1 MSKIGMI
8 KEMDLLGRL
17 VIPKELRERYGFLR
31 EVEIVGVEK
40 GLLLQSPEYHLV
52 KNEENNT
59 VGNRNHKQ
67 RTICEKVEN

>member
-17 VIPKELRERYGFLR
+17 VISKELRERYGFLR
-31 EVEIVGVEK
+31 EVEIVAVEK

-52 KNEENNT
+52 KNEE
-59 VGNRNHKQ
+59 KQ
-67 RTICEKVEN
+67 HGGE

>member
-8 KEMDLLGRL
+8 KEMDSLGRL

-31 EVEIVGVEK
+31 EVEIVAVEK

-59 VGNRNHKQ
+59 VGNKSHKQ
-67 RTICEKVEN
+67 CTICEEVEN